1 MRFLCTYFYVTLN
14 CNDHQHKDGHNGC
27 YSCLMRAV
35 ICSLVGP
42 SMTLMPVM
50 YDLAILC
57 KTGWLLATIATIMS
71 VFMLVIIAIQRYIK
85 VCTQKAH
92 IVTLKWKRFM
102 MILAQKVQYNMYS
115 TRCTN
120 HDC

>member
-1 MRFLCTYFYVTLN
+1 
-14 CNDHQHKDGHNGC
+14 
-27 YSCLMRAV
+27 
-35 ICSLVGP
+35 
-42 SMTLMPVM
+42 MTLMPVM

-92 IVTLKWKRFM
+92 IVTLKWTGAKGYRPSSGNENVPF
-102 MILAQKVQYNMYS
+102 NEP
-115 TRCTN
+115 
-120 HDC
+120 